1 MNRET
6 DDKEKSTNRLHIL
19 KDKQVTPT
27 FFAKQSDF
35 RKWLQKNHKKE
46 TELLVGF
53 YKVGSGKPSMTWSQS
68 VDEALC
74 FGWIDGVRKSINKD
88 SYQIRFTQRKPTSIW
103 SANNIK
109 KIEELTKQKLMRPAG
124 LASFEKRIESKS
136 KIYSYEKDEV
146 ELTPNLKKQFKANK
160 KAWEYFQSLAPSYR
174 KVSKNWVMSAK
185 QETTQIKRLNQLI
198 SDSAEETN
206 QWKDNKYKK

>member
-1 MNRET
+1 M
-6 DDKEKSTNRLHIL
+6 
-19 KDKQVTPT
+19 KDNLTIPT

-35 RKWLQKNHKKE
+35 RKWLQKNHTKE

-53 YKVGSGKPSMTWSQS
+53 YKVGSGKSSMTWSQS

-88 SYQIRFTQRKPTSIW
+88 SYQIRFTQRKSTSIW
-103 SANNIK
+103 SAINIK
-109 KIEELTKQKLMRPAG
+109 KIEELTKQGLMQPAG
-124 LASFEKRIESKS
+124 LTSFEKRTESKS

-146 ELTPNLKKQFKANK
+146 ELTLNFKKQFKENK
-160 KAWEYFQSLAPSYR
+160 KAWDYFQSLAPSYR
-174 KVSKNWVMSAK
+174 KVSAHWVMSAK
-185 QETTQIKRLNQLI
+185 QEMTQIKRLNLLI
-198 SDSAEETN
+198 SDSAAGTN